1 MKLQNLEIEG
11 FRIVASLTGDLVE
24 LKLEGAIQAAS
35 PEDFLDPYFKAL
47 VDLAAE
53 HKLSIRCDFVA
64 LDYMNSAS
72 IPPLIGLLRK
82 CAENSIKGEFIYDSN
97 RKVQAA
103 SFKALDVIAKKSKFT
118 TVKGV

>member
-11 FRIVASLTGDLVE
+11 FQIEANQSGNTVE
-24 LKLEGAIQAAS
+24 LKLQGAIQSAN
-35 PEDFLDPYFKAL
+35 PEEFLDPYFKSLMEWAL
-47 VDLAAE
+47 E
-53 HKLSIRCDFVA
+53 EKLSIRCDFVS
-64 LDYMNSAS
+64 LEYMNSAS
-72 IPPLIGLLRK
+72 IPPLISLLRK
-82 CAENSIKGEFIYDSN
+82 CAENSITGEFIYDSK

>member
-11 FRIVASLTGDLVE
+11 FKIEADMAGDTIE
-24 LKLEGAIQAAS
+24 LKLHGAIQSAN
-35 PEDFLDPYFKAL
+35 PEDFLDPYFKSL
-47 VDLAAE
+47 VEWAQEDKLA
-53 HKLSIRCDFVA
+53 IRCDFVS
-64 LDYMNSAS
+64 LEYMNSAS
-72 IPPLIGLLRK
+72 IPPLISLLRK
-82 CAENSIKGEFIYDSN
+82 CAENSIPGEFIYDST